1 MRRLL
6 LLRHA
11 KAVPATGHD
20 DHARGLIERGR
31 RDAARIAATIAEA
44 GLIPELV
51 VHSGAE
57 RARETAAVVAK
68 AWPQPVETRVEPA
81 LYDASRHAVLAVAR
95 ELPDTAS
102 TAMIVAHNP
111 GVADLANALVG
122 GGRRSDIARMANKF
136 PTAALAVFELDAPRW
151 RDVAPGS
158 ARLLRFATPDD
169 ARVAGA

>member
-11 KAVPATGHD
+11 KAVPAAGHD

-31 RDAARIAATIAEA
+31 RDAARIAAMIAEA
-44 GLIPELV
+44 GLIPDLI

-57 RARETAAVVAK
+57 RARETAAIVAG
-68 AWPQPVETRVEPA
+68 AWPQRVDVRVNPA
-81 LYDASRHAVLAVAR
+81 LYDASRQAVLAVAR
-95 ELPDTAS
+95 ELLDAAA

-122 GGRRSDIARMANKF
+122 GGKRSDIARMANKF
-136 PTAALAVFELDAPRW
+136 PTAALAVFELDAPLW
-151 RDVAPGS
+151 RDLAPGS

-169 ARVAGA
+169 ARVVGA